1 MILRFGRH
9 KLLII
14 SASEIEGEVI
24 RERKE
29 AWRRGYKA
37 GWAAKKREPQLFTTD
52 GIPLTIVHGPTIE
65 PLPPHI
71 TFDRTPEGNLKVSGL
86 NVIVDNPP
94 DCST

>member
-37 GWAAKKREPQLFTTD
+37 GWAAKKREASLPSPD
-52 GIPLTIVHGPTIE
+52 IGIPM
-65 PLPPHI
+65 PPMD
-71 TFDRTPEGNLKVSGL
+71 TV
-86 NVIVDNPP
+86 VA
-94 DCST
+94 

>member
-37 GWAAKKREPQLFTTD
+37 GWAAKKRE
-52 GIPLTIVHGPTIE
+52 V
-65 PLPPHI
+65 LPPSDAFLPYTIQPI
-71 TFDRTPEGNLKVSGL
+71 TSASNS
-86 NVIVDNPP
+86 VITYASDTSDPV
-94 DCST
+94 CSP